1 MMVHDIS
8 HDKPAGS
15 DLTTSA
21 ITAQLARQQ
30 AIQQIQRRR
39 RFRIRVTMG
48 ILGMMILTIIWALT
62 EYHNA
67 GGWPANGFSQS
78 SGIPNVWNYWII
90 YPAIAWVLLTAAD
103 AWWVYGRKPIP
114 ETEIRREIDRQAGLA
129 R

>member
-1 MMVHDIS
+1 MVHDIF

-15 DLTTSA
+15 DLTTPA
-21 ITAQLARQQ
+21 TTAQLARQQ

-39 RFRIRVTMG
+39 RFRIRATAG
-48 ILGMMILTIIWALT
+48 TLGMMILTIIWALA
-62 EYHNA
+62 EYHDA
-67 GGWPANGFSQS
+67 GGWPISGFGQS

-90 YPAIAWVLLTAAD
+90 YPAIAWALLTAAD